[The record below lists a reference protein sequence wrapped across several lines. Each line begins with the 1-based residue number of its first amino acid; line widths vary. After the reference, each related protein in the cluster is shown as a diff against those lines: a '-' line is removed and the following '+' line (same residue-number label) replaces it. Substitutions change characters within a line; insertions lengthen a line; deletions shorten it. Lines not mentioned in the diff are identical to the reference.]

1 MRDAAAVVVVG
12 GGIVGA
18 SIAYH
23 LTAAGCR
30 DVVLIEKD
38 DLTSGTTFHSVGLV
52 SHFRSSAADTR
63 LMTESIR
70 LYRALAVDSGAA
82 LGWRPVGSLR
92 LASSRAMLA
101 ELERRVRRARAL
113 GVDARM
119 IGPDETLRLCPVM
132 SAAGLHG
139 AVHVPDDGYIE
150 ATGITRELARR
161 AAAGGAEIVTGTRV
175 LGIGLDPRRGVR
187 SVETT
192 AGTVRT
198 ERVVNAAGQW
208 APRVAAMVGVE
219 LPIVP
224 LMHQYLIT
232 RPIPGHE
239 LPRDMP
245 VVRDPDNLVYVRE
258 EVGGYLVGGFEP
270 DPKVWRLDDVPWSF
284 TRQLLPADWELFE
297 PVLAGAIR
305 RFPAVEKA
313 EILRLI
319 NGPDGFTPDGHYALG
334 PVAGRPGF
342 WVAAGMSI
350 NGIAGAGGVGRV
362 MAEWILEGAP
372 SIDVSDLDVR
382 RFSRSS
388 GDRRVAAERARE
400 VYRYYYAPRPVADEH
415 ARAEG

>member
-1 MRDAAAVVVVG
+1 
-12 GGIVGA
+12 
-18 SIAYH
+18 
-23 LTAAGCR
+23 
-30 DVVLIEKD
+30 
-38 DLTSGTTFHSVGLV
+38 
-52 SHFRSSAADTR
+52 
-63 LMTESIR
+63 
-70 LYRALAVDSGAA
+70 
-82 LGWRPVGSLR
+82 
-92 LASSRAMLA
+92 
-101 ELERRVRRARAL
+101 
-113 GVDARM
+113 
-119 IGPDETLRLCPVM
+119 
-132 SAAGLHG
+132 
-139 AVHVPDDGYIE
+139 VHVPDDGYIE

-161 AAAGGAEIVTGTRV
+161 AAAGGAEIVTGIRV
-175 LGIGLDPRRGVR
+175 VGIGLDPRRGVR

-362 MAEWILEGAP
+362 MTEWMLEGAS

-382 RFSRSS
+382 RFSRGS

-400 VYRYYYAPRPVADEH
+400 VYRYYYAPRPVADERAH
-415 ARAEG
+415 AEG